1 MWQEVRMDKTNV
13 WNPFEEW
20 RHVTVRWIKVDISKE
35 DLKRFNER
43 SNWKGLVQT
52 ISFLTLIALT
62 AALSYFAFLNQ
73 MWVLLAFGL
82 YLHGMIYGHF
92 GFGIHELTHNTV
104 FKSKWL
110 NQSII
115 ILFGL
120 LYWPYNPYFYKISHM
135 QYHHRYTLFQN
146 SDGEDTAN
154 YVDLGLKSVLLL
166 FFGVFRFRQ
175 LVVSLARLF
184 TLKPTSK
191 GWRQRGY
198 RLDLWEQFVLERAN
212 DQDRKAVHQFAVIS
226 LIFHVVFAAAAI
238 LTGHWFLLIIITLA
252 PFYGPGFHTYLCG
265 IHQHANCRVNEP
277 DYRISCGDALL
288 DPISSI
294 LYWHMEYH
302 IEHHMFASIP
312 CYNLK
317 KFSRFAADQLPPK
330 ERAVPRLIKLAK
342 QSPEVFGSYAQ
353 WREKYGWFKGI

>member
-1 MWQEVRMDKTNV
+1 MYEPVRGMASPNC
-13 WNPFEEW
+13 
-20 RHVTVRWIKVDISKE
+20 RWIKVDISKE
-35 DLKRFNER
+35 DLKRFNDR
-43 SNWKGLVQT
+43 SYWKGLVQT

-154 YVDLGLKSVLLL
+154 YVDLGLKSVLFL

-212 DQDRKAVHQFAVIS
+212 DS
-226 LIFHVVFAAAAI
+226 
-238 LTGHWFLLIIITLA
+238 G
-252 PFYGPGFHTYLCG
+252 
-265 IHQHANCRVNEP
+265 
-277 DYRISCGDALL
+277 
-288 DPISSI
+288 
-294 LYWHMEYH
+294 
-302 IEHHMFASIP
+302 
-312 CYNLK
+312 
-317 KFSRFAADQLPPK
+317 
-330 ERAVPRLIKLAK
+330 
-342 QSPEVFGSYAQ
+342 
-353 WREKYGWFKGI
+353 